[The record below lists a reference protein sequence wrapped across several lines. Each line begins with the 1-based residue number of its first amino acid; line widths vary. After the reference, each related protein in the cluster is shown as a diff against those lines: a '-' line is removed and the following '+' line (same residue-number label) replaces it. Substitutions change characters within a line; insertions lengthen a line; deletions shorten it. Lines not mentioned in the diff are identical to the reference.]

1 MKEIY
6 AVDGLKFDDEED
18 YYYYMDLLMS
28 KADEERNTN
37 AKYNDPLF
45 NDLKDLD
52 DRIDEYY
59 SEDY

>member
-18 YYYYMDLLMS
+18 YYYYMDSLIS

-37 AKYNDPLF
+37 TKYDDPIF
-45 NDLKDLD
+45 DDLKDLD
-52 DRIDEYY
+52 NRIDEYY
-59 SEDY
+59 TEDY

>member
-6 AVDGLKFDDEED
+6 VIDGLEFDDEED

-28 KADEERNTN
+28 KTDEERNVK

-45 NDLKDLD
+45 DDLKDLG